1 MSFDPPKAGPAGMPS
16 AAQLF
21 DLLWNNLA
29 DLMGTAAVATLVRR
43 ALGPASKKSPDLS
56 ALSVL
61 KEELEYKYRLPDSWQ
76 SRCDGEN
83 GRALHELLVELGPL
97 LVQLTGPVAV
107 RRLER
112 ITPLRDCNI
121 LSSEEVSAWL
131 GK

>member
-1 MSFDPPKAGPAGMPS
+1 MPS

-76 SRCDGEN
+76 SDCDGES
-83 GRALHELLVELGPL
+83 GRALHELLVTRTL

-112 ITPLRDCNI
+112 ITPQGLQYS
-121 LSSEEVSAWL
+121 LM
-131 GK
+131 